1 MKVKVKLICD
11 ICKKESFVLVSD
23 TTILGKA
30 AKYAGPDYYE
40 EWICRDCFR
49 KMKESKEN
57 KDG

>member
-49 KMKESKEN
+49 KMKED